1 MAIELT
7 QQAVDKIREIM
18 HEQNIAEGGL
28 RVGVKGGGCSGLGY
42 TLALDTESQP
52 GDKIFEK
59 DGVKVFVDLK
69 SFLYL
74 NGTTLDYKMEGL
86 MQRGFMFIN
95 PNSAGD
101 CGCGE
106 SFAV

>member
-1 MAIELT
+1 MAIDIT
-7 QQAVDKIREIM
+7 PQAAARILEIM
-18 HEQNIAEGGL
+18 HDNGLTEGGL

-42 TLALDTESQP
+42 TLALDTEPQP
-52 GDKIFEK
+52 TDKIFEK
-59 DGVKVFVDLK
+59 DGAKVFVDLK

-74 NGTTLDYKMEGL
+74 NGSVLDYKMEGL
-86 MQRGFMFIN
+86 MQRGFMFVN
-95 PNSAGD
+95 PNSTGA

>member
-1 MAIELT
+1 MAIEIT
-7 QQAVDKIREIM
+7 HQAAARILEIM
-18 HEQNIAEGGL
+18 QDNGLSEGGL

-42 TLALDTESQP
+42 TLALDTEPQP
-52 GDKIFEK
+52 TDKIFEK
-59 DGVKVFVDLK
+59 DGAKVFVDLK

-74 NGTTLDYKMEGL
+74 NGSILDYKIEGL
-86 MQRGFMFIN
+86 MQRGFMFVN
-95 PNSAGD
+95 PNSTGA

>member
-1 MAIELT
+1 MAIDIT
-7 QQAVDKIREIM
+7 PQAAARILEIM
-18 HEQNIAEGGL
+18 HDNGLTEGGL

-42 TLALDTESQP
+42 TLALDTEPQP
-52 GDKIFEK
+52 TEKIFEK
-59 DGVKVFVDLK
+59 DGAKVFVDLK

-74 NGTTLDYKMEGL
+74 NGSILDYKMEGL
-86 MQRGFMFIN
+86 MQRGFMFVN
-95 PNSAGD
+95 PNSTGA

>member
-7 QQAVDKIREIM
+7 PVAIDKVREIM
-18 HEQNIAEGGL
+18 REQGVAEGGL

-42 TLALDTESQP
+42 TLAIDTEAHA
-52 GDKIFEK
+52 GDKVFEFG
-59 DGVKVFVDLK
+59 DIKVFVDAK
-69 SFLYL
+69 SFIFL
-74 NGTTLDYKMEGL
+74 NGTTLDYKNEGL
-86 MQRGFMFIN
+86 MQRGFMFVN
-95 PNSAGD
+95 PNAAGD

>member
-7 QQAVDKIREIM
+7 QQAVEKIREIM